1 MAARLGTRAPIA
13 FPGSMPFSC
22 PLPCS
27 FCRFLLVLAL
37 DGGGDIDA
45 RRDVG
50 GVVSPVNVSCS
61 KDRVSGSSDPGEEDG
76 GMVVHGLEETVVV
89 DQFVEWEEV
98 GRRLIIAR

>member
-1 MAARLGTRAPIA
+1 MAARLGTRAPAA
-13 FPGSMPFSC
+13 FPGSIPFSC

-27 FCRFLLVLAL
+27 FCRFLLLLAL

-61 KDRVSGSSDPGEEDG
+61 KYRVSGSSNHREEDG
-76 GMVVHGLEETVVV
+76 DMLVHGLEETVVT
-89 DQFVEWEEV
+89 D
-98 GRRLIIAR
+98 